1 MKTTLLAAV
10 ALAAAPLLWASEAEA
25 LDKINMGNSSGTMP
39 FTSAGGG
46 EIKYPTATFSLTGAS
61 FTGTPAIS
69 LATGKLVVG
78 ASTTQPES
86 AGVFPL
92 TTQGASTFQ
101 FTGSGNTVSGTVLWG
116 GIKDNTTSPQF
127 DVNAVFTVTSV
138 SGTNAA
144 FLADFKKGSQSEIDF
159 TLNTPIT
166 LTTLAG
172 DAAGT
177 KTTGTFSSGEVVP
190 IPEPTSLTILG
201 SALAALGWV
210 TRRRRNQT
218 L

>member
-1 MKTTLLAAV
+1 MHKIVLAQRLLDTWQALGVWTRGARMKTTLLAAV

-101 FTGSGNTVSGTVLWG
+101 FTGSGNVVSGTVLWG
-116 GIKDNTTSPQF
+116 GIKDRAPLSQSE
-127 DVNAVFTVTSV
+127 VNAVLVAESV
-138 SGTNAA
+138 ARIKTA
-144 FLADFKKGSQSEIDF
+144 FLAD
-159 TLNTPIT
+159 
-166 LTTLAG
+166 
-172 DAAGT
+172 
-177 KTTGTFSSGEVVP
+177 
-190 IPEPTSLTILG
+190 
-201 SALAALGWV
+201 
-210 TRRRRNQT
+210 
-218 L
+218 